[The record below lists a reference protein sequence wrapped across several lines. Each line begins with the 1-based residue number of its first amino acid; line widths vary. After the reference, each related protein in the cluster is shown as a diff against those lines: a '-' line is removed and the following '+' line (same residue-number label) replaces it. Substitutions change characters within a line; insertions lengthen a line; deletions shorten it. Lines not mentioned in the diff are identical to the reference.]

1 MKVALYP
8 AAAGLGND
16 AKKRCPSRKGRSKH
30 SAHGL
35 AVTSV
40 AQATID
46 RPGRAPLKNRLPSPA
61 AAGYWAT
68 FIGSLAGLIF
78 SNLRSLRSVIATSYV
93 DAQLP
98 DRFTSG

>member
-1 MKVALYP
+1 MIARQGP
-8 AAAGLGND
+8 FGG
-16 AKKRCPSRKGRSKH
+16 G
-30 SAHGL
+30 
-35 AVTSV
+35 
-40 AQATID
+40 
-46 RPGRAPLKNRLPSPA
+46 PA